1 MQLPENIENKLT
13 EQLDRIYY
21 EQKRAK
27 GEVLN
32 QDDVDLIFE
41 TLKKQDSELLPL
53 LETFEKLVDKV
64 FESDHYFTRNMIRE
78 LLEYYNIIDNEN
90 LMKTRHKFFFTES
103 KQLIKKPYLSEKSL
117 EHVKNIFNTH
127 KIFQKV

>member
-1 MQLPENIENKLT
+1 MSDIEIKLN

-27 GEVLN
+27 GEVLDR
-32 QDDVDLIFE
+32 DDMNLILE
-41 TLKKQDSELLPL
+41 TLKKHDSELLPL
-53 LETFEKLVDKV
+53 LETFEKMINKFFDT
-64 FESDHYFTRNMIRE
+64 DHYFARNMIRE

-90 LMKTRHKFFFTES
+90 FMKTRHKFFFTES

-117 EHVKNIFNTH
+117 EYIKNTFNTH